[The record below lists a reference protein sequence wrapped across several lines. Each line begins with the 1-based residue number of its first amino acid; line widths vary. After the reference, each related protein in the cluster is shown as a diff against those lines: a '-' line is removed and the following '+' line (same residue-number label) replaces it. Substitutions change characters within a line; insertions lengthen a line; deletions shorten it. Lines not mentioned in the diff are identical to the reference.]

1 MLEVDSAVGV
11 ALRPMIRHSLI
22 DRLVTE
28 RLLAERALREL
39 PGLRA
44 MSRPRAL
51 EWLNTLVLDIQRAQS
66 IPNRKTIARRRDEA
80 IVAIG
85 LLGIALDRS
94 RGRAAELDALWDRAI
109 AQVGSWVEALT
120 TIVM

>member
-1 MLEVDSAVGV
+1 A
-11 ALRPMIRHSLI
+11 
-22 DRLVTE
+22 DRLLTE

-51 EWLNTLVLDIQRAQS
+51 EWLNGLVLDIQQTQS
-66 IPNRKTIARRRDEA
+66 VPNRKRIARMRDEA

-94 RGRAAELDALWDRAI
+94 RGRASELEVLWDQAI
-109 AQVGSWVEALT
+109 AQVQCWVEALA
-120 TIVM
+120 TIAM